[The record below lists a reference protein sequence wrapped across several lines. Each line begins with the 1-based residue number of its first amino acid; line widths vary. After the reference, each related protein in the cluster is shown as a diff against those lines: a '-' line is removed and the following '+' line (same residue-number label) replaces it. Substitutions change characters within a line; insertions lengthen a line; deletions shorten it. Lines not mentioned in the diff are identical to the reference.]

1 MTDVAAVAAGSAG
14 WPVWPATHQSLNH
27 TYLSSHRTEQ
37 AKSRKAMGVVKG
49 ATKARDAVLSILPF
63 LPAGFLLVDL
73 LDDPV
78 PIVRSWLTYGL
89 SGDWV
94 GISPEHSSIAGEEVV
109 APPVGSQLL
118 AYVIVA
124 FLGYLA
130 TSSLVP
136 KIKVYT
142 LRKGICG
149 KDLGK
154 RGSSIADKD
163 VPEALGIVPG
173 AIFMICLI
181 LCLVGYA
188 TSHPTKLLDCNS
200 ALLSICFMLFLGFTD
215 DVLDWPWRY
224 KLFLPSVASLP
235 LLCCYNGSTSI
246 VMPIQMRPL
255 LVRDG
260 ELTALAKVAQ
270 HFVTVDEND
279 NGRIVNLGF
288 VYLIYMGMLAVF
300 CTNAINIYA
309 GINGL
314 EAGQSYVM
322 GCAVLLHNLIEIR
335 LGTASSENHLFS
347 VMIMLSFISVT
358 LALLRHNWY
367 PASVFVGDTFC
378 YFAGMTFAVVGILGH
393 FSKTL
398 LLFFIPQIINFIWSM
413 PQLFRLVPCP
423 RHRLPKFNP
432 ETGLMEPS
440 TFPCSKD
447 QYRWLKRRPDDT
459 VVANMTVINLFLQI
473 LGPMSE
479 RTLCIV
485 LLGFQFLS
493 CAFAFLLR
501 YKFAQLIFDE

>member
-1 MTDVAAVAAGSAG
+1 MPAITTKTRGAALAF
-14 WPVWPATHQSLNH
+14 
-27 TYLSSHRTEQ
+27 
-37 AKSRKAMGVVKG
+37 
-49 ATKARDAVLSILPF
+49 LPF
-63 LPAGFLLVDL
+63 LPAGFLLADL
-73 LDDPV
+73 LDNPI
-78 PIVRSWLTYGL
+78 PIVHKWCSFVL
-89 SGDWV
+89 SGGWV
-94 GISPEHSSIAGEEVV
+94 GISLERTAGEKIHS
-109 APPVGSQLL
+109 PPVGSQLL

-124 FLGYLA
+124 AFGYFA
-130 TSSLVP
+130 TNSLVP
-136 KIKVYT
+136 KIKAYT

-154 RGSSIADKD
+154 KGSSIADKD
-163 VPEALGIVPG
+163 IPEALGIVPG
-173 AIFMICLI
+173 ATFLVCLI

-246 VMPIQMRPL
+246 VVPIQMRQFL
-255 LVRDG
+255 MRDG
-260 ELTALAKVAQ
+260 ELTAFAEVAQ
-270 HFVTVDEND
+270 NFMIIDENA
-279 NGRIVNLGF
+279 GGSIVNLGLF
-288 VYLIYMGMLAVF
+288 YLIYMGLLAVF

-314 EAGQSYVM
+314 EVGQSYVM
-322 GCAVLLHNLIEIR
+322 GCAVLLHNFIEIR
-335 LGTASSENHLFS
+335 MGNARENHLFS
-347 VMIMLSFISVT
+347 AMIMLSFISVS
-358 LALLRHNWY
+358 LGLLKHNWY
-367 PASVFVGDTFC
+367 PASVFVGDTYC

-398 LLFFIPQIINFIWSM
+398 LLFFIPQIINFLWSA

-423 RHRLPKFNP
+423 RHRLPKFNS

-440 TFPCSKD
+440 TFPCKKD

-459 VVANMTVINLFLQI
+459 EVANMTVINLCLQI

-485 LLGFQFLS
+485 LLGFQAIS
-493 CAFAFLLR
+493 CSFSFLLR